1 MRKYIIV
8 LTILLSSIFF
18 VVFFMSLSQFYK
30 ERVIYLIDNYK
41 VFFISV
47 IVATISAILITYV
60 NRGIG
65 RGINSDD
72 YDKRD
77 ILKIIKTEIAS
88 IKMELNEKISNLAQN
103 TESIDLTN
111 DEKEKLISQAKKRI
125 INNTIKA
132 ANISLREDVKNY
144 KDRISLFR
152 YQENITRRLQGEIDR
167 LNRRGGVNLVV
178 GVAIA
183 IVGIVYL
190 GYVVTEPVVITDKI
204 LYLFHIIPRVLFVI
218 LIEIFAY
225 FFLRLYKNG
234 FEEVKYFQNELTN
247 IDSKFLGIRILN
259 DIKNE
264 ELKIDILNELIK
276 TERNFILE
284 KGQSTVSLERD
295 RIEMNEEKN
304 ILLILKDI
312 LKSKQ

>member
-1 MRKYIIV
+1 
-8 LTILLSSIFF
+8 
-18 VVFFMSLSQFYK
+18 MSLSQFYK